1 MIINEDII
9 RDLKSDDKENLDP
22 NGDKYI
28 YLTYEEKD
36 HQCNSW
42 IKDFLQEEQDYKI
55 VNKPLWEFFIGL
67 YPNFHQVKRM
77 AYKRDNGEKFT
88 EIKLKEVIF

>member
-36 HQCNSW
+36 H
-42 IKDFLQEEQDYKI
+42 
-55 VNKPLWEFFIGL
+55 
-67 YPNFHQVKRM
+67 
-77 AYKRDNGEKFT
+77 
-88 EIKLKEVIF
+88 